1 MNVSLRAALATLA
14 LAGVAALSAPPSVS
28 RAAGLD
34 AVTVGT
40 LNSSSNAPF
49 LIADKLGFFRE
60 EGIQVKLQYFA
71 SGATMMAPL
80 GAGQLDVG
88 GGAPAAGIY
97 NAMGHGI
104 DIKIVADRGTDS
116 PGYGFNPIVVRKDL
130 VANGKYKRPRDLKG
144 MKIAEPAK
152 GSTAAAVVEHFLAQD
167 GVKYDEVQHV
177 YMAFP
182 EQVAAL
188 KNGSID
194 ATDALEPWATVDE
207 KEGIGVRV
215 EPDDKFYPYQQVA
228 VVLYAGSFMKNRPDV
243 AKRFMVAYLK
253 GVRYYKDSLK
263 GGHIAGKN
271 ADEVIRLLSDATH
284 VPAPML
290 RAMTPGDINEDGKVN
305 VKSLKDDYAMFKR
318 LGFVSAD
325 VNVDTLVDM
334 SYVEAAAKQLGPYKP

>member
-1 MNVSLRAALATLA
+1 
-14 LAGVAALSAPPSVS
+14 
-28 RAAGLD
+28 
-34 AVTVGT
+34 
-40 LNSSSNAPF
+40 
-49 LIADKLGFFRE
+49 
-60 EGIQVKLQYFA
+60 
-71 SGATMMAPL
+71 
-80 GAGQLDVG
+80 
-88 GGAPAAGIY
+88 
-97 NAMGHGI
+97 
-104 DIKIVADRGTDS
+104 
-116 PGYGFNPIVVRKDL
+116 
-130 VANGKYKRPRDLKG
+130 

-271 ADEVIRLLSDATH
+271 ADEVIKLLSDATH